1 MVSSFESIGF
11 CLADVMAPIRGS
23 KKRRKIEKKAEG
35 NASASGSSEQEASF
49 VWWLEYS
56 KRINGIYSFT
66 ILLLLLCR
74 LSRCFCRLDCLFFY
88 MFLVCWY
95 CSSWPFMISFTFI
108 VFSSLRLIILFKFI
122 SWYTANAFESV

>member
-1 MVSSFESIGF
+1 MGFLVSSFESIGI

-35 NASASGSSEQEASF
+35 NASASGSSEQEPSF

-74 LSRCFCRLDCLFFY
+74 LSRCFCRLDSLFFY
-88 MFLVCWY
+88 MFLVC
-95 CSSWPFMISFTFI
+95 
-108 VFSSLRLIILFKFI
+108 
-122 SWYTANAFESV
+122 